1 MEYYATIKR
10 IELWTHA
17 MTWMTFKNI
26 MLRKRSQTK
35 RTKRLYM
42 DDSIYKTVYK
52 RQNIGTEPFS

>member
-1 MEYYATIKR
+1 MEYYTTIKR

-42 DDSIYKTVYK
+42 DVSICKMVYK
-52 RQNIGTEPFS
+52 RQNIGTDPFS